1 MWRPP
6 GVWAVFLCI
15 TLNALTDLICSAGN
29 SPPRFRP
36 STPPSQPNGS
46 TACTIGH
53 QGVGLQPRSRRILTV
68 TRTTAIA
75 VLILFCCLTLSI
87 NLHAQCDSDVAQQIK
102 QLQQDSRN
110 AQMKN
115 DVSWAQQ
122 HLADGFMAGNSWG
135 EWETKDDFIKDLQN
149 KTNKWKSGNI
159 SDVQGGTFGSNT
171 PVSHYTFTYDAELK
185 GTHRA
190 RTVICSDTWVN
201 DSGTWKTAST
211 HCSLVKG
218 K

>member
-1 MWRPP
+1 M
-6 GVWAVFLCI
+6 
-15 TLNALTDLICSAGN
+15 TLL
-29 SPPRFRP
+29 
-36 STPPSQPNGS
+36 
-46 TACTIGH
+46 
-53 QGVGLQPRSRRILTV
+53 
-68 TRTTAIA
+68 
-75 VLILFCCLTLSI
+75 CCLTLSI
-87 NLHAQCDSDVAQQIK
+87 GLQAQGDDVAGQIK

-115 DVSWAQQ
+115 DVSWAQE

-135 EWETKDDFIKDLQN
+135 KWETKDEFIKALQD
-149 KTNKWKSGNI
+149 KSVKWKSGEL
-159 SDVQGGTFGSNT
+159 SDVQVATFGPNVA
-171 PVSHYTFTYDAELK
+171 VSRYSFTYDAEFQ

-211 HCSLVKG
+211 HCAMVKG